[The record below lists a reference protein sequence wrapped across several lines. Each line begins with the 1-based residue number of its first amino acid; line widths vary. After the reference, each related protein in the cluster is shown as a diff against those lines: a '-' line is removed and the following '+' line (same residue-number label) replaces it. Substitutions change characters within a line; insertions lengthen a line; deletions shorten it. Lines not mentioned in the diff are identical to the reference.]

1 MHADNVIDLDYT
13 MLGKVLNI
21 TVTVNGFGGEVVR
34 DTVLTKAE
42 ALKLAES
49 LTASVL
55 TLIEYGRSE

>member
-1 MHADNVIDLDYT
+1 MRSDNVIDLDYT
-13 MLGKVLNI
+13 MLGKALNI

-42 ALKLAES
+42 ALQLAES